1 IDHLKDE
8 MTKEKKTTLQK
19 RLDKVKATIKAQK
32 EKAAKE
38 KAQKVAAEKKTQ
50 ATRTPQGTS
59 NEIQHKGSETSARAQ
74 AEISPVPTGEN
85 NSNQG
90 GGSAGN
96 GGTPV
101 TPTPTPAPAPQ
112 PTPVPTPTPTP
123 APQPAPQPA
132 PTPTVTY
139 TGWVRNEAGQIVW
152 SQGGFKTLEEA
163 ARAAIRWLNA
173 NGPIDEVWSSGA
185 Y

>member
-19 RLDKVKATIKAQK
+19 RLDKVKAMIKAQK

-50 ATRTPQGTS
+50 ATPTSQGTS

-74 AEISPVPTGEN
+74 AEISPVPSGESN
-85 NSNQG
+85 GNQG

-101 TPTPTPAPAPQ
+101 TPSPAPAPQ
-112 PTPVPTPTPTP
+112 PTPAPTPTPTP

-139 TGWVRNEAGQIVW
+139 TGWVRNKAGQIVW

-163 ARAAIRWLNA
+163 ARAAAQWANA
-173 NGPIDEVWSSGA
+173 QSDPEVGWSSGA